1 MEKQKIPTRVVPRL
15 SRYYRILREF
25 DDKPWVSSREL
36 SAETGFTDTQIRRDF
51 TYFGHFGNR
60 GKGYNVEELKKSLKK
75 ILGLDKSWNVMLVGA
90 GNLGKALLGY
100 KGFLEQG
107 FKIVAA
113 FDEDS
118 SKIEKNISGII
129 VYPMSKLADIVK
141 EKQIKMAI
149 LTVPESVCQEVAEQ
163 VVASGVKAIFN
174 FAPKQLKLPSD
185 VKVRHID
192 MTVEIERLSFM
203 VSRQ

>member
-1 MEKQKIPTRVVPRL
+1 
-15 SRYYRILREF
+15 
-25 DDKPWVSSREL
+25 
-36 SAETGFTDTQIRRDF
+36 
-51 TYFGHFGNR
+51 
-60 GKGYNVEELKKSLKK
+60 
-75 ILGLDKSWNVMLVGA
+75 MLVGA

-107 FKIVAA
+107 FKVVAA
-113 FDEDS
+113 FDEDA
-118 SKIEKNISGII
+118 SKFEKDIAGIT
-129 VYPMSKLADIVK
+129 VYPMNKLDEIVK

-149 LTVPESVCQEVAEQ
+149 LTVPETVCQEVAEK
-163 VVASGVKAIFN
+163 VVAAGVKAIFN
-174 FAPKQLKLPSD
+174 FAPKQLKLPAD